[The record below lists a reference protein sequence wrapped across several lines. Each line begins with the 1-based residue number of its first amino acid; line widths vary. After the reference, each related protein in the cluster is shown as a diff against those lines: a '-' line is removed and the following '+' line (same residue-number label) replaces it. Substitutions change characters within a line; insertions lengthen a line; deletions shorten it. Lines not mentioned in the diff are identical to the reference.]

1 MATGI
6 TDRMTPAGLLAFGV
20 AFGLAGL
27 AAVNY
32 ATGVYGGAIVSSV
45 GTVVATLFGVF
56 SE

>member
-1 MATGI
+1 MPTEI
-6 TDRMTPAGLLAFGV
+6 TDRMTPACLLAFGT

-45 GTVVATLFGVF
+45 GTVVAALFGVF
-56 SE
+56 SD

>member
-6 TDRMTPAGLLAFGV
+6 TDRVTPTSLLAFAT

-56 SE
+56 SD

>member
-1 MATGI
+1 MPTEI
-6 TDRMTPAGLLAFGV
+6 TDSMTPVSLLAFGT

-32 ATGVYGGAIVSSV
+32 ATGVYGGAIISSV

-56 SE
+56 SD